1 MEQFDDVDSDH
12 GIRITTRKKLERN
25 SPNTF
30 ELGSY
35 SLTTWTLTKALE
47 LEQKKV
53 RKKQSE
59 YHWAEQLLWLWT
71 WHKGKDD
78 VKSYKESIL
87 IFKLGSCCDTVAQI
101 TA

>member
-47 LEQKKV
+47 LEQKKLERNSPNTIELSSYYGSEHGIRV
-53 RKKQSE
+53 RMM
-59 YHWAEQLLWLWT
+59 
-71 WHKGKDD
+71 
-78 VKSYKESIL
+78 
-87 IFKLGSCCDTVAQI
+87 
-101 TA
+101 